1 MLTSFIIKWGYLQLF
16 STNRV
21 EGLGSFYIYYT
32 GIDDSSFE
40 EHPLMT
46 YKQVT
51 DRNVCVTLQTG
62 MSVLRYRHYFTASST
77 SSSDKSASWK
87 FKKDIKMNLNN

>member
-1 MLTSFIIKWGYLQLF
+1 MLQYKATKKFNRFVQVIMLTSFIIKWGYLQLF

-51 DRNVCVTLQTG
+51 DRNVCVTVQALLHGFQHFIIG
-62 MSVLRYRHYFTASST
+62 
-77 SSSDKSASWK
+77 
-87 FKKDIKMNLNN
+87 